1 MSYTT
6 TPIKNEINKEDL
18 EFINK
23 YAAEDNRLKKLT
35 YCANSFNAKRFKAE
49 SLRFFCV

>member
-1 MSYTT
+1 MTYTT
-6 TPIKNEINKEDL
+6 SPIKYEINKEDL

-23 YAAEDNRLKKLT
+23 YATEDTRLKKLT
-35 YCANSFNAKRFKAE
+35 YSASSFNAKRFKAE